1 MPIPGNSESKKEKW
15 APAPSARAP
24 QDQPILLLCEPLG
37 LIWEQEQVKTPF
49 EQWVG
54 EAEAGGKGGGE
65 GEGSFLG
72 PPWARLHSQAGRGK
86 EAVGPLT
93 RCGPGGARQVTGPGP
108 VSSATVRTPRPGSAP
123 EPGSSAPAAPPAGA
137 APPPDGAPEPAA
149 PARAHAPGVGGG
161 SQVSVSPAPAKQA

>member
-65 GEGSFLG
+65 PLQWKQLYLLLRKKQRGSLGEGSFNY
-72 PPWARLHSQAGRGK
+72 Q
-86 EAVGPLT
+86 
-93 RCGPGGARQVTGPGP
+93 
-108 VSSATVRTPRPGSAP
+108 
-123 EPGSSAPAAPPAGA
+123 
-137 APPPDGAPEPAA
+137 
-149 PARAHAPGVGGG
+149 
-161 SQVSVSPAPAKQA
+161 